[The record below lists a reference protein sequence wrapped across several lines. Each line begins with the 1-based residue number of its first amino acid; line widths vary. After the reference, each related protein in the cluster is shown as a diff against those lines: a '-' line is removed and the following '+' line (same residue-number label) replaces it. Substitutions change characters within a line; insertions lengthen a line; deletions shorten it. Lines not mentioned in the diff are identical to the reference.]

1 MELLRS
7 DFHGRFGKIDQT
19 TPPKDFYLCA
29 APSFRELP
37 SLIHPHSMTFGLLVA
52 VDAPG
57 IPLDEIYKPA
67 IELLQ
72 RGLVYMMSW
81 GMDCER
87 VHDIFD
93 EAEVI
98 GEIEGKTPVRA
109 AGCGA
114 MTVCKPK
121 DTLQDAVWF
130 FAHNGI
136 PGDVYAQTTRDWII
150 APIGNAA
157 LEDIIR
163 NAINKL

>member
-7 DFHGRFGKIDQT
+7 DFYGRFGRIDHT
-19 TPPKDFYLCA
+19 APPKDLYLCA
-29 APSFRELP
+29 APSLRALP
-37 SLIHPHSMTFGLLVA
+37 SLIQPHSVTFGLLIA
-52 VDAPG
+52 VDAAG
-57 IPLDEIYKPA
+57 LAVDEIYEPA
-67 IELLQ
+67 NKLFQ
-72 RGLVYMMSW
+72 RGLIYLLSW
-81 GMDCER
+81 GTDCER

-98 GEIEGKTPVRA
+98 REIEGKTQPQA

-114 MTVCKPK
+114 MTVWKPK

-157 LEDIIR
+157 FEDIIR